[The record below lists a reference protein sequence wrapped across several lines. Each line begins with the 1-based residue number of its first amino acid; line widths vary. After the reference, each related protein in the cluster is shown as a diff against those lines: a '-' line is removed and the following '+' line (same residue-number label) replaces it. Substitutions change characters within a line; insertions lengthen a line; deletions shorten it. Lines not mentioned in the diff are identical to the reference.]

1 MLNKRFIGSQLALVL
16 GTSGM
21 LGGITAISSD
31 GSTGGLFTGPLM
43 ILGAAAYSSRKR
55 RRIGLKPETAA
66 RKTFE
71 GICLGLITT
80 MWLGVSDLGNAMMTE
95 PASHLITPLWALIAY
110 PCAGFRIAKKP
121 EAIPPEQP
129 RSSATRTVLWSIPVA
144 MALTIAGTATIS
156 TAGRIAGSGSEQHW
170 SGDREPA
177 RPSQA
182 VLERVEPLGIQ
193 VALGD
198 VQQTTDTATG
208 ESQWQVLVSCFLAEG
223 EEARLISPTAGERW
237 LFGVLWGDG
246 PYAAAVPRS
255 YIQAIPQVT
264 LWLTDPAT
272 GARWEAAFGR
282 FYRCPLEVESMM
294 FPLWP
299 EDASALLNRT
309 GIAEVAVTALGMPR
323 SPEMAGVIEA
333 ESIEEIAE
341 RLMWVAINFDEM
353 AVPVDGLVNG
363 GPVFE
368 VRELTQ

>member
-21 LGGITAISSD
+21 LGGITAISSG
-31 GSTGGLFTGPLM
+31 GSTGGLFTGPIM

-55 RRIGLKPETAA
+55 RRLGLKPETAA

-71 GICLGLITT
+71 GICLGLITM
-80 MWLGVSDLGNAMMTE
+80 MWLGVSDLGDAMRTE
-95 PASHLITPLWALIAY
+95 PASHLMIPLWALIAH

-121 EAIPPEQP
+121 AATPPEQA

-144 MALTIAGTATIS
+144 MALTIAGTATIF

-177 RPSQA
+177 RPSRA

-223 EEARLISPTAGERW
+223 EEARLASPTAGERW

-264 LWLTDPAT
+264 LWLTDPAS

-282 FYRCPLEVESMM
+282 FYGCPLEVESMM

-299 EDASALLNRT
+299 EEASALLNRT
-309 GIAEVAVTALGMPR
+309 VIAEVAVEALGMLR
-323 SPEMAGVIEA
+323 SPEMAGVLEA
-333 ESIEEIAE
+333 ESMEEIAE
-341 RLMWVAINFDEM
+341 RLTWVALNFDEM

-368 VRELTQ
+368 VRELMQ